1 MAQKPVKSQELQLL
15 KAAIREKQIGR
26 LYVFYGEELFLLHYY
41 LEQMRKALVDPVTES
56 FNYHKLTKENFDL
69 RCFADAVESLPMMA
83 EHTFLWVDDI
93 DIFKFPES
101 EREKLG
107 EILSDIPDYCTVVF
121 TYETVIWKPDKR
133 LKKLWEIIEKYANIV
148 EFPKQEQRDLIAW
161 VTRHFAANQKSI
173 ESNLCSYLID
183 ISGGT
188 MTALSGEISKI
199 SAFSEGARITKSDI
213 DAVVEPVLDA
223 VVFQISDL
231 LGEGNYGGALIKL
244 QQLMKM
250 QYEPVAVLG
259 TIGGHFRRI
268 STARTLLDNG
278 KTSDALM
285 RVLGIGDYAARKT
298 MAATKRFSGAFC
310 AKAAEWILETDHQ
323 MKTSYDDPKRLLELL
338 LLRLAQ
344 EARNG

>member
-1 MAQKPVKSQELQLL
+1 
-15 KAAIREKQIGR
+15 
-26 LYVFYGEELFLLHYY
+26 
-41 LEQMRKALVDPVTES
+41 
-56 FNYHKLTKENFDL
+56 
-69 RCFADAVESLPMMA
+69 MMA